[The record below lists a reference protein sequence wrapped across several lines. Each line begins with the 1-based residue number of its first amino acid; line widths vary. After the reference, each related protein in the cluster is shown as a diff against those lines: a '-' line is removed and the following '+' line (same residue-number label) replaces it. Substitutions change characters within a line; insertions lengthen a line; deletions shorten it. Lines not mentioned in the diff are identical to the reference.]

1 MGLQSPTSVQELLIV
16 LVLTSPSSRA
26 PDPGV
31 NTSYVAVTHSGGEL
45 YKAEMRNPL
54 ERLFL

>member
-1 MGLQSPTSVQELLIV
+1 MLEFQVQELLIV